1 MARRTRSASLENRTN
16 RLKLPIRKKPFTALI
31 APGIFLAYR
40 RNAGPGTWSVKC
52 NGWLKRFALADDHE
66 DANGESVMTYWQAL
80 EHAKT
85 LARAGEGNSEQPI
98 SVSEAVDAYETDLE
112 TRGGRKYNATQLRPH
127 LTDALMSKAVALL
140 TERELRD
147 WRAGLVKKG
156 LKPSSADRIARALKA
171 ALALAARNDKRI
183 TNAAEWKNGLKKLPD
198 SEVARNVI
206 LPDETVA
213 ALVGGSYDEDENF
226 GLLIDVLAE
235 TGARESQVFKLTPH
249 DLQDHH
255 PAPRLMMPTSRK
267 GKNRK
272 IEYRPL
278 PISPRLAKA
287 LRQQAKGRAAHA
299 PLFDKMWNL
308 ATRFRPVVE
317 RFGLGPEVSPY
328 ALRHSSIVRQ
338 LLKGVPVRV
347 VAAHH
352 DTSVAMIEKNYSRYI
367 IGDPSE
373 ALTRATL
380 LDFGVVPIPAEVIP
394 MKRQDVIVRALNVG
408 KPEPAPPHPKRARY
422 KIVR

>member
-1 MARRTRSASLENRTN
+1 MARRTRSAFLENRTA
-16 RLKLPIRKKPFTALI
+16 RLKLATRKKPYTALI

-52 NGWLKRFALADDHE
+52 NGWLMRFALADDHE
-66 DANGESVMTYWQAL
+66 NANGESLMTYWQAL
-80 EHAKT
+80 ERAKT
-85 LARAGEGNSEQPI
+85 LARAGETNTEQPI
-98 SVSEAVDAYETDLE
+98 SVAESVTAYQADLE
-112 TRGGRKYNATQLRPH
+112 TRGGRKYNATQLRLH
-127 LTDALMSKAVALL
+127 LSDALKSKTVALL

-147 WRAGLVKKG
+147 WRAGLVKTG
-156 LKPSSADRIARALKA
+156 MKPSSAERIGRSLKA

-183 TNAAEWKNGLKKLPD
+183 TNASAWKNGLKKLPD

-206 LPDETVA
+206 LSDPTVA
-213 ALVGGSYDEDENF
+213 ALVGGSYDEDRDF

-235 TGARESQVFKLTPH
+235 TGARESQVFRLTPA
-249 DLQDHH
+249 DLQDHLT
-255 PAPRLMMPTSRK
+255 APRLMMPASKK

-272 IEYRPL
+272 IEHRPL
-278 PISPRLAKA
+278 PISVRLAKA
-287 LRQQAKGRAAHA
+287 LRKHAASRATDA
-299 PLFDKMWNL
+299 PLFDKLWNL
-308 ATRFRPVVE
+308 ATIFRPVVE
-317 RFGLGPEVSPY
+317 RLRLGPEVTPY

-338 LLKGVPVRV
+338 LLKGVPTRV

-380 LDFGVVPIPAEVIP
+380 LDFGTPTEGTNVVPMVA
-394 MKRQDVIVRALNVG
+394 
-408 KPEPAPPHPKRARY
+408 
-422 KIVR
+422 

>member
-1 MARRTRSASLENRTN
+1 MKLATRR
-16 RLKLPIRKKPFTALI
+16 KPYTALI

-52 NGWLKRFALADDHE
+52 HGWLKRFGLADDHE
-66 DANGESVMTYWQAL
+66 DANGESVLSYWQAL
-80 EHAKT
+80 DKAKA
-85 LARAGEGNSEQPI
+85 LARADETNTERPI
-98 SVSEAVDAYETDLE
+98 IVADAVDTYETDLE
-112 TRGGRKYNATQLRPH
+112 TRGGRKYNATQLRLH
-127 LTDALMSKAVALL
+127 LTDALKSKAVALL

-147 WRAGLVKKG
+147 WRAGLVKKE
-156 LKPSSADRIARALKA
+156 LKPSSADRIGRSLKA

-183 TNAAEWKNGLKKLPD
+183 TNAAAWKNGLKKLPD

-206 LPDETVA
+206 LPDQTVA
-213 ALVGGSYDEDENF
+213 ALVSGSYDEDRDF

-235 TGARESQVFKLTPH
+235 TGARESQVFRLASA
-249 DLQDHH
+249 DLQDHLT
-255 PAPRLMMPTSRK
+255 APRLMMPTSRK
-267 GKNRK
+267 GKARK

-278 PISPRLAKA
+278 PISARLAKA
-287 LRQQAKGRAAHA
+287 LRQQASGRAAHA

-308 ATRFRPVVE
+308 ATLFSPVVARLE
-317 RFGLGPEVSPY
+317 LGPEVTPY

-338 LLKGVPVRV
+338 LLKGVPTRV

-352 DTSVAMIEKNYSRYI
+352 DTSVAMIERNYSRFI

-380 LDFGVVPIPAEVIP
+380 LDWATPASPEVIP
-394 MKRQDVIVRALNVG
+394 L
-408 KPEPAPPHPKRARY
+408 ARLAS
-422 KIVR
+422 

>member
-1 MARRTRSASLENRTN
+1 MARRTRSASLENRTQ
-16 RLKLPIRKKPFTALI
+16 RLKLAARKKPYTALI

-66 DANGESVMTYWQAL
+66 DANGESVMSYWQAL
-80 EHAKT
+80 ERAKN

-98 SVSEAVDAYETDLE
+98 SLAEAVDAYEIDLE
-112 TRGGRKYNATQLRPH
+112 TRGGRKYNATQLRLH
-127 LTDALMSKAVALL
+127 LTDTLNSKVVALL
-140 TERELRD
+140 TDRELRD

-156 LKPSSADRIARALKA
+156 LQPSSADRIARALKA

-183 TNAAEWKNGLKKLPD
+183 TNAAAWKNGLKKLPD
-198 SEVARNVI
+198 SEIARDVI
-206 LPDETVA
+206 LPDAIVA
-213 ALVGGSYDEDENF
+213 DLVRGSYDEAEDF
-226 GLLIDVLAE
+226 GLIIDVLAE
-235 TGARESQVFKLTPH
+235 TGTRESQVFKLTPH
-249 DLQDHH
+249 DLQDQH
-255 PAPRLMMPTSRK
+255 PIAPRLMIPTSRK

-278 PISPRLAKA
+278 PISPRLAKI
-287 LRQQAKGRAAHA
+287 LRQQAQGRAAHA

-308 ATRFRPVVE
+308 ATRFQPVVKGI
-317 RFGLGPEVSPY
+317 GLGAEITPY

-338 LLKGVPVRV
+338 LLKGVPTRV

-380 LDFGVVPIPAEVIP
+380 LDLGAPPSSPDVVP
-394 MKRQDVIVRALNVG
+394 L
-408 KPEPAPPHPKRARY
+408 ARMAS
-422 KIVR
+422 

>member
-1 MARRTRSASLENRTN
+1 MARRTRSASLENRTQ
-16 RLKLPIRKKPFTALI
+16 RLKLAVRKKPFTALI

-52 NGWLKRFALADDHE
+52 NGWLRRFGLADDHE
-66 DANGESVMTYWQAL
+66 DTNGESVMSYWQAL
-80 EHAKT
+80 EKAKA

-98 SVSEAVDAYETDLE
+98 SVGEAVDAYETDLE
-112 TRGGRKYNATQLRPH
+112 TRGGRKYNATQLRLH
-127 LTDALMSKAVALL
+127 LTDAMKSKAVALL
-140 TERELRD
+140 TETELRD

-156 LKPSSADRIARALKA
+156 LKPSSADRIARSLKA

-183 TNAAEWKNGLKKLPD
+183 TNAAAWKNGLKKLPD

-206 LPDETVA
+206 LPDQTVT
-213 ALVGGSYDEDENF
+213 ALVGGSYDEDQEF

-235 TGARESQVFKLTPH
+235 TGARESQVFKLTLH

-278 PISPRLAKA
+278 PISPRLANV
-287 LRQQAKGRAAHA
+287 LRQQAKGRAVHA
-299 PLFDKMWNL
+299 PLFDKLWNL

-317 RFGLGPEVSPY
+317 RLGLDPKITPY

-338 LLKGVPVRV
+338 LLKGVPTRV

-380 LDFGVVPIPAEVIP
+380 LDLGTAPSPAGVIP
-394 MKRQDVIVRALNVG
+394 LSRQAS
-408 KPEPAPPHPKRARY
+408 
-422 KIVR
+422 

>member
-1 MARRTRSASLENRTN
+1 MARRTRSASLENRTQ
-16 RLKLPIRKKPFTALI
+16 RLKLAMRKKPYTALI

-52 NGWLKRFALADDHE
+52 NGWLKRFGLADDHE
-66 DANGESVMTYWQAL
+66 DANGESVMSYWQAL
-80 EHAKT
+80 EKAKA

-98 SVSEAVDAYETDLE
+98 SVGEAVDAYETDLE
-112 TRGGRKYNATQLRPH
+112 TRGGRKYNATQLRLH
-127 LTDALMSKAVALL
+127 LADAMKSKAVALL
-140 TERELRD
+140 TETELRD

-183 TNAAEWKNGLKKLPD
+183 TNAAAWKNGLKKLPD

-206 LPDETVA
+206 LPDQTVA
-213 ALVGGSYDEDENF
+213 ALVGDSYDEDRDF

-235 TGARESQVFKLTPH
+235 TGARESQVFKLTPD
-249 DLQDHH
+249 DLQDNN
-255 PAPRLMMPTSRK
+255 PVAPRLMMPTSRK

-287 LRQQAKGRAAHA
+287 LRHQAKGRAVHA

-308 ATRFRPVVE
+308 ATRFRPIVE
-317 RFGLGPEVSPY
+317 RLGLGPEITPY
-328 ALRHSSIVRQ
+328 CLRHSSIARQ
-338 LLKGVPVRV
+338 LLKGVPTRV
-347 VAAHH
+347 VASHH
-352 DTSVAMIEKNYSRYI
+352 DTSVAMIERNYSRYI
-367 IGDPSE
+367 LGDPTD

-380 LDFGVVPIPAEVIP
+380 LDLGTVPSPAEVIP
-394 MKRQDVIVRALNVG
+394 LSRQAS
-408 KPEPAPPHPKRARY
+408 
-422 KIVR
+422 

>member
-1 MARRTRSASLENRTN
+1 MARRTRSAFLENRTA
-16 RLKLPIRKKPFTALI
+16 RLKLATRKKPYTALI

-40 RNAGPGTWSVKC
+40 RNAGPGTWSVKAQ
-52 NGWLKRFALADDHE
+52 GWLKRFALADDHE

-80 EHAKT
+80 EKAKT

-98 SVSEAVDAYETDLE
+98 SVAEAIEAYEADLE
-112 TRGGRKYNATQLRPH
+112 MRGGRKYNATQLRLH
-127 LTDALMSKAVALL
+127 LSDALKGKAIALL

-147 WRAGLVKKG
+147 WRAGLVKKE
-156 LKPSSADRIARALKA
+156 LKPSSADRIGRSLKA

-183 TNAAEWKNGLKKLPD
+183 TNTASWQNGLKKLPD

-206 LPDETVA
+206 LPDHTVA
-213 ALVGGSYDEDENF
+213 ALVSGSYGEDAAF
-226 GLLIDVLAE
+226 GLLIELLAE
-235 TGARESQVFKLTPH
+235 TGARESQVFRLTPS
-249 DLQDHH
+249 DLQDHLT
-255 PAPRLMMPTSRK
+255 APRLMMPTSRK

-287 LRQQAKGRAAHA
+287 LRQQATGRAEHA
-299 PLFDKMWNL
+299 PLFDKIWNL
-308 ATRFRPVVE
+308 AALFRPVVE
-317 RFGLGPEVSPY
+317 RLELGLEVTPY
-328 ALRHSSIVRQ
+328 ALRHWSIVRQ
-338 LLKGVPVRV
+338 LLKGLPTRV

-367 IGDPSE
+367 IGDPTE

-380 LDFGVVPIPAEVIP
+380 LDFE
-394 MKRQDVIVRALNVG
+394 
-408 KPEPAPPHPKRARY
+408 KPFNLAQAA
-422 KIVR
+422 

>member
-16 RLKLPIRKKPFTALI
+16 RLKLPIRKKPYTALI

-52 NGWLKRFALADDHE
+52 NGWLKRFGLADDHE
-66 DANGESVMTYWQAL
+66 DANGESVLDYWSAL
-80 EHAKT
+80 EKAKK

-98 SVSEAVDAYETDLE
+98 TVAEAVDAYEADLA
-112 TRGGRKYNATQLRPH
+112 TRGGRKYNATQLRLH
-127 LTDALMSKAVALL
+127 LTDAMKSKAVALL

-156 LKPSSADRIARALKA
+156 LKPSSADRIARSFKA

-183 TNAAEWKNGLKKLPD
+183 TNTAAWKNGLRKLPD

-206 LPDETVA
+206 LPDQTVA
-213 ALVGGSYDEDENF
+213 ALVGGSYDEDQDF
-226 GLLIDVLAE
+226 GVLIEVLAE
-235 TGARESQVFKLTPH
+235 TGTRESQVFKLTPH
-249 DLQDHH
+249 DLQDDHKTG
-255 PAPRLMMPTSRK
+255 PRLMMPTSRK

-272 IEYRPL
+272 IEHRPL

-287 LRQQAKGRAAHA
+287 LRQQAAGRAPHA
-299 PLFDKMWNL
+299 PLFEKLWNL
-308 ATRFRPVVE
+308 AARFRPVVE
-317 RFGLGPEVSPY
+317 RLGLGPEVTPY

-338 LLKGVPVRV
+338 LLKPVPIRV

-380 LDFGVVPIPAEVIP
+380 LDLGALSGSADVVP
-394 MKRQDVIVRALNVG
+394 L
-408 KPEPAPPHPKRARY
+408 ARLAS
-422 KIVR
+422 